1 MRNWTHG
8 ITVAHLT
15 AAILTGCGPVS
26 HAEPVSTNATV
37 LRAVDGDTLDVSSD
51 SRGRLR
57 IRVVGLDTP
66 ETVRRGWS
74 VGCHGPEASSYAK
87 TTLTGQRIALVID
100 PTQDATDRYG
110 RTLAGVLLSDGR
122 NYAVE
127 AVRRGHGRAY
137 LYGNKP
143 NMWAKDIAAAEDQ
156 ARQEGEGLW
165 GAPCYGKTESEKL
178 DK

>member
-1 MRNWTHG
+1 MRNWTRT
-8 ITVAHLT
+8 ITIAHLT
-15 AAILTGCGPVS
+15 AALLTGCGPVT
-26 HAEPVSTNATV
+26 HAEPVTANATV

-66 ETVRRGWS
+66 ETLRRGWS

-100 PTQDATDRYG
+100 PTQDTTDRYG
-110 RTLAGVLLSDGR
+110 RTLAGVVLSDGR
-122 NYAVE
+122 NYAIE

-137 LYGNKP
+137 VYGNKP
-143 NMWAKDIAAAEDQ
+143 SMWAKDIASAEDQ
-156 ARQEGEGLW
+156 ARQEGQGLW